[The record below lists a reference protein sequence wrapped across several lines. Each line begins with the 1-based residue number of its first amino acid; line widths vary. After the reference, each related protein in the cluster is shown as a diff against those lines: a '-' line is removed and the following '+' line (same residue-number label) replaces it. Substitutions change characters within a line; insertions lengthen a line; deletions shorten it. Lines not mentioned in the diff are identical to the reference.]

1 MSGAA
6 AVATAGIMC
15 WLQRHNQRVC
25 DAHNVHMTVQAGTLL
40 PDWCWCQHGSSL
52 CCCGLMTLGAGL
64 GVLLCCSKD
73 YPQWLVKQEF
83 SSNMTLRSTSAA
95 GGSPYHSKV
104 LR

>member
-1 MSGAA
+1 
-6 AVATAGIMC
+6 
-15 WLQRHNQRVC
+15 
-25 DAHNVHMTVQAGTLL
+25 
-40 PDWCWCQHGSSL
+40 
-52 CCCGLMTLGAGL
+52 MTLGAGL